1 VKDGACGTYSRQYEI
16 DKSAYKPYF
25 IGHLHMR
32 NIGRTVKNRLFGS
45 YPSHVSANLTPQ
57 TNVVA
62 NLLTGAFAAQAQL
75 STGKPLILLRQVTLQ
90 AHSVSLPTGLIAV

>member
-1 VKDGACGTYSRQYEI
+1 MLNLPSGKDGACGTYSRQYEI

-57 TNVVA
+57 TNVDA
-62 NLLTGAFAAQAQL
+62 NLSIAAISALERL
-75 STGKPLILLRQVTLQ
+75 STGKPLIG
-90 AHSVSLPTGLIAV
+90 LP